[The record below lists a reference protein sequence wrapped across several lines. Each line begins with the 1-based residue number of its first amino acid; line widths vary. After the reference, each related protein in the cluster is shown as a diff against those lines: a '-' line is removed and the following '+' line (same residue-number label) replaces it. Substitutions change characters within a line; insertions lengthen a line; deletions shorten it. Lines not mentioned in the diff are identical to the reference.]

1 MQDLTLEL
9 MVTSTLD
16 VQRARVRVMLM
27 RGIYTVISPVQKNQK
42 IGEIHLEDLTG
53 KRKNSS

>member
-1 MQDLTLEL
+1 MQDLNLEI
-9 MVTSTLD
+9 MVTGTLD
-16 VQRARVRVMLM
+16 MQRARVMLM